1 MAVFFPELRLA
12 VTVPIDAAP
21 NQFWRKL
28 DYAYIYA
35 YNQKMDFTC
44 NAKKNEIN
52 IRDRALPLLAARAM
66 FNDSLLAREDMRKD
80 YPEQRF
86 VGYNTVAGRLMVVV
100 FALPAVDQVH
110 IISFRKANKREQTKF
125 EAQTL

>member
-1 MAVFFPELRLA
+1 
-12 VTVPIDAAP
+12 
-21 NQFWRKL
+21 
-28 DYAYIYA
+28 
-35 YNQKMDFTC
+35 MDFSC
-44 NAKKNEIN
+44 NAIKNEVH
-52 IRDRALPLLAARAM
+52 IRERALPLLAAKTL
-66 FNDSLLAREDMRKD
+66 FNDNMLVREDKRKD

-100 FALPAVDQVH
+100 FPLPALDQVH